1 MRTPA
6 QALREA
12 IKSGAVEAF
21 GRGEKIQASD
31 GGGWEDWEPT
41 HEGHAPVFH
50 LHGTVW
56 RPSPTKRRI
65 PFTLSTAP
73 KHALWRVAGPG
84 HPFYT
89 VNVYGEDGLILN
101 SNTVVTWVNLSESFE
116 YSIDG
121 GVTWERA
128 NQEVAP

>member
-12 IKSGAVEAF
+12 IKSGAVEAWN
-21 GRGEKIQASD
+21 RREKIQFRGDEGPFADWSLREDYAPQFSD
-31 GGGWEDWEPT
+31 EDL
-41 HEGHAPVFH
+41 F
-50 LHGTVW
+50 W
-56 RPSPTKRRI
+56 RPAPAKRRI
-65 PFTLSTAP
+65 PFTLPTVP